1 MTIQSVWASAFVAG
15 KDLAKVS
22 FGRRLLIAV
31 MDGRQRKADEF
42 TKEYLRMHRGED
54 RDKKEPRSDI

>member
-1 MTIQSVWASAFVAG
+1 VAG

>member
-22 FGRRLLIAV
+22 LWRRLLVSI
-31 MDGRQRKADEF
+31 MDGRQLKADEF
-42 TKEYLRMHRGED
+42 TREYLRMHRREE
-54 RDKKEPRSDI
+54 RDELHN

>member
-15 KDLAKVS
+15 KDIAKVS
-22 FGRRLLIAV
+22 FWRRLFVSI

-42 TKEYLRMHRGED
+42 AREYLRMHRREE
-54 RDKKEPRSDI
+54 RDEPHN

>member
-42 TKEYLRMHRGED
+42 TKVVWVFTAASDLRGAP
-54 RDKKEPRSDI
+54 PRAT